1 MAGVILVLV
10 ADLGTTIPFV
20 VVGLLYLHQ
29 RGHVPVYYT
38 VGSVLFVLIVV
49 LLVLALWL
57 TRAREAWTER
67 FLSWA
72 GRLVNR
78 VGGFFR
84 HPNLLSESWAPRN
97 ARQFSYAST
106 AITKHRRQLAQVLLL
121 ITFLHLVSMAG
132 LYAIFLAFHHPV
144 GPGVL
149 FAGFSISVV
158 FYVVAVLPQG
168 FGVVEGAMSLVL
180 KSLGVPSALA
190 IETAT
195 AYRVFTVWLPLVAG
209 YLFAR
214 RMPIFKGELPSKVGD
229 RETVS
234 TDVS

>member
-1 MAGVILVLV
+1 M
-10 ADLGTTIPFV
+10 
-20 VVGLLYLHQ
+20 
-29 RGHVPVYYT
+29 
-38 VGSVLFVLIVV
+38 
-49 LLVLALWL
+49 
-57 TRAREAWTER
+57 
-67 FLSWA
+67 
-72 GRLVNR
+72 
-78 VGGFFR
+78 
-84 HPNLLSESWAPRN
+84 
-97 ARQFSYAST
+97 
-106 AITKHRRQLAQVLLL
+106 
-121 ITFLHLVSMAG
+121 
-132 LYAIFLAFHHPV
+132 
-144 GPGVL
+144 
-149 FAGFSISVV
+149 SVV

-168 FGVVEGAMSLVL
+168 FGAVEGAMSLVL